1 MIALPLVFPGK
12 IKTDFV
18 VSYIINIFPEKP
30 LLHTGYPIY
39 NIYLLP
45 STEL

>member
-1 MIALPLVFPGK
+1 MIESPLVFPGK
-12 IKTDFV
+12 INTDFV